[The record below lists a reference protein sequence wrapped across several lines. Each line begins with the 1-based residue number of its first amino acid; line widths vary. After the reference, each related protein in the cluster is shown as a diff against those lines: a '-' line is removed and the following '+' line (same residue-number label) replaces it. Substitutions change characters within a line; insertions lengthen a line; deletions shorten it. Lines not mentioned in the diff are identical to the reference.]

1 MRDRTPTGSQ
11 TLALVNLE
19 ALCPACPQGRA
30 GTHSSFG
37 SSSFPFPLFHHLGLI
52 TDHSRDGHVLPIRYF
67 PSQLLFSLC
76 SRTSHI
82 VGTNTRFQVS
92 SNIPTPCYFP
102 SCVWTLYDT
111 QGKEKK
117 KGRGEPSLPVQ
128 CLGRWRWSVGLGLVL
143 LREKSH
149 LWHSAYGL
157 HVSIPWSPNSLH
169 PQCDGICRWGLWEG
183 MRL

>member
-1 MRDRTPTGSQ
+1 M
-11 TLALVNLE
+11 ALVNLE
-19 ALCPACPQGRA
+19 ALCPACPQGWA

-92 SNIPTPCYFP
+92 FNIPTPCYFP

-111 QGKEKK
+111 QGKKK
-117 KGRGEPSLPVQ
+117 KKRAGGAQFTSAVFGEVAVVCWTWACAVKRKKPPLAQ
-128 CLGRWRWSVGLGLVL
+128 CLWTACFHPLVPKFIASPVRWYLQMGSLGGNEVVKAEL
-143 LREKSH
+143 S
-149 LWHSAYGL
+149 
-157 HVSIPWSPNSLH
+157 
-169 PQCDGICRWGLWEG
+169 
-183 MRL
+183 